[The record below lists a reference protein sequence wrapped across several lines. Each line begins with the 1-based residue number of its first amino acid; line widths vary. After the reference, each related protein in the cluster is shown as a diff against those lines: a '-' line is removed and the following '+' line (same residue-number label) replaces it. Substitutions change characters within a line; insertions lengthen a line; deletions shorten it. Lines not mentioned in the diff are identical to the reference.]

1 MPTGQDATPAVA
13 IQLATWKVGRI
24 HWVCQER
31 FLLLQPWLQ
40 TEPEPWHESE
50 DHCGPGD
57 LLNYITIYNLYN
69 IPSSLGKTLGDLP
82 TWDDYVRSCTLVKTW
97 TLKHVETRRN
107 TLKLQLQR
115 DCNESNTR
123 LALRWSSLAGAS
135 LSSWWPMVLA
145 ALEHGFNKYRRV
157 AGERIKR
164 VFQTCFSGVV
174 TSKPQWFKW
183 FRRFRVVQ
191 DCGST
196 DFAFISVLCDSIV
209 DVYRSADPKPLKN
222 AAFDSRVSVL
232 VHWNQP
238 CLTLSTL
245 SRSCLEKGWK
255 MTIVTKK
262 DVSWWANSS
271 EDLVGSPKFATC
283 LDLFRFPWKYRN
295 LAARCA
301 TVRSTGQLF
310 WSTSW
315 SPFYLST
322 FVAVGTETQGHQEQI
337 WSKWFKERQKAQGT
351 FSIIKSK
358 NGNVGAQSWGFNGM
372 LCKAEFWTW

>member
-1 MPTGQDATPAVA
+1 M
-13 IQLATWKVGRI
+13 IM
-24 HWVCQER
+24 
-31 FLLLQPWLQ
+31 
-40 TEPEPWHESE
+40 
-50 DHCGPGD
+50 
-57 LLNYITIYNLYN
+57 YIGNM
-69 IPSSLGKTLGDLP
+69 D
-82 TWDDYVRSCTLVKTW
+82 
-97 TLKHVETRRN
+97 VETRRN
-107 TLKLQLQR
+107 MLKLQLQR

-123 LALRWSSLAGAS
+123 LALCWSSLAGAS

-174 TSKPQWFKW
+174 TSKHLKTTVIQVIQVTQSGAGLWIHGFCL
-183 FRRFRVVQ
+183 FHVYAR
-191 DCGST
+191 
-196 DFAFISVLCDSIV
+196 CDSIV

-222 AAFDSRVSVL
+222 AAFDSRVSV
-232 VHWNQP
+232 VVRNQP

-262 DVSWWANSS
+262 DISWWANCS